1 MAEGPVGIP
10 RELIALRVA
19 QELRAGMVVNLGIGL
34 PTQVANHLEPGVDVL
49 FQAEN
54 GILGYGA
61 ILDDDFDPDVIN
73 AGGQPVALRPGASFF
88 DSATSFAMIR
98 GGHVD
103 VAVLGGLQVSAR
115 GDLANWSVPE
125 RGGGSI
131 GGAMDLAVG
140 ARRLIV
146 AMEHRTRDGSP
157 RIVRECDYPLT
168 APGCVDLIV
177 TDLAVIAVTSGGLE
191 LREVAPGVTPEEV
204 QAVTEPRLVIPPDLS
219 EMRLYV
225 DMRAEPQA
233 DGAGH
238 PDG

>member
-1 MAEGPVGIP
+1 MADGPVGIP
-10 RELIALRVA
+10 RDLIALRVA
-19 QELRAGMVVNLGIGL
+19 RELRAGIVVNLGIGL

-61 ILDDDFDPDVIN
+61 ILDEDFDPGVIN
-73 AGGQPVALRPGASFF
+73 AGGQPVALREGASFF
-88 DSATSFAMIR
+88 DSAASFAMIR

-146 AMEHRTRDGSP
+146 AMEHRTRDGAP
-157 RIVRECDYPLT
+157 RIVRECAYPLT
-168 APGCVDLIV
+168 APACVHLIV
-177 TDLAVIAVTSGGLE
+177 TDLAVIEVTATGLV
-191 LREVAPGVTPEEV
+191 LREVAPGVTPGDV
-204 QAVTEPRLVIPPDLS
+204 QDVTEPELVVAADRS
-219 EMRLYV
+219 EMRLSV
-225 DMRAEPQA
+225 DVPPAP
-233 DGAGH
+233 
-238 PDG
+238 